1 LKPLREELMAVNL
14 SVKNV
19 PDEIAEKLRERAR
32 RNHRSLQG
40 EILAL
45 LEEAALPRK
54 LTIEEA
60 YARIRELGVKTRSD
74 SVQIVRKMRD
84 ER

>member
-1 LKPLREELMAVNL
+1 MAINL

-19 PDEIAEKLRERAR
+19 PDEIAEKLRERAK

-60 YARIRELGVKTRSD
+60 HARIRELGVKTRSD

>member
-1 LKPLREELMAVNL
+1 MTVNL

-19 PDEIAEKLRERAR
+19 PDEIAEKLRERAK

-40 EILAL
+40 EILAV
-45 LEEAALPRK
+45 LESAVEPRK
-54 LTIEEA
+54 LTVDEVYRRVKA
-60 YARIRELGVKTRSD
+60 LGLRTRSD
-74 SVQIVRKMRD
+74 SAHIVRQMRD

>member
-1 LKPLREELMAVNL
+1 MAVNL

-19 PDEIAEKLRERAR
+19 PDEIAEKLRERAK

-40 EILAL
+40 EMLAV
-45 LEEAALPRK
+45 LESSVEPRRLTVDEVYRRVKALGLR
-54 LTIEEA
+54 
-60 YARIRELGVKTRSD
+60 TRSD